1 MASDRPIRRAS
12 ELAEAYLDSVDE
24 RPVAPPIDLEGL
36 RAGLGRPISEAG
48 MDPTAVIEWL
58 AAAVDPGLV
67 ASAGPRY
74 FGFVMGGSSPTA
86 LAADWLTSA
95 WDQNAGLFVRS
106 PAAAVA
112 EETAGARLLELFG
125 LPAGAGVGFTS
136 GGTMANF
143 TALAAARHAVLR
155 AEGWDV
161 EERGLVGAPEIH
173 AVAGDESHVTVYGA
187 FQMLGLGRDR
197 VRRVATDDQGRMRPE
212 ALRAVLE
219 GIRGPTIVSAQAGNV
234 NTGSFDPLPE
244 IAAAVREHG
253 GWLHVDGAIGLWAA
267 VAPEL
272 RHLTAGLELADSWTT
287 DAHKWLNVPYDS
299 GLVFVGDAEAHRAAM
314 SFGGHSLV
322 EHVEGGRDPYD
333 WVPESSRRARGFVVL
348 AALHALGRAGLPEL
362 IERCCRLTRR
372 MADRLAAA
380 PGVEILNDVVLNQIL
395 VRFTPSFGR
404 RGAAGS
410 DVADGDAFTRDVIR
424 RVQEDGT
431 CWLGGRTW
439 HGLGT
444 MRVSITSWNTTEA
457 DIDRS
462 AEAILRCAMAA
473 SAAWPERPARS

>member
-1 MASDRPIRRAS
+1 MARDRPTRRAS
-12 ELAEAYLDSVDE
+12 ELAEAYLDSVDD

-36 RAGLGRPISEAG
+36 RAGLGRPISKAG
-48 MDPTAVIEWL
+48 MDPVAVIDWL
-58 AAAVDPGLV
+58 VGAVDPGLV

-112 EETAGARLLELFG
+112 EEIAGVRLLELFG
-125 LPAGAGVGFTS
+125 LPVGAGVGFTS

-161 EERGLVGAPEIH
+161 EERGLIGAPEIH

-187 FQMLGLGRDR
+187 FQMLGLGRGR
-197 VRRVATDDQGRMRPE
+197 VHRVATDDQGRMRPD

-219 GIRGPTIVSAQAGNV
+219 RLHGPTIVSAQAGNV

-253 GWLHVDGAIGLWAA
+253 GWLHIDGAIGLWAA
-267 VAPEL
+267 VSPEL
-272 RHLTAGLELADSWTT
+272 RHLTAGIGLADSWTT

-299 GLVFVGDAEAHRAAM
+299 GLVFVRDAEAHRAAM

-322 EHVEGGRDPYD
+322 EHVEGGRDSYD
-333 WVPESSRRARGFVVL
+333 WVPESSRRARGFVIL

-372 MADRLAAA
+372 MAQRLGAT
-380 PGVEILNDVVLNQIL
+380 PRVEVLNDVVLNQLL
-395 VRFTPSFGR
+395 VRFTPSFGNH
-404 RGAAGS
+404 GAAGS
-410 DVADGDAFTRDVIR
+410 DVVDGDAFTRDVIR

-431 CWLGGRTW
+431 CWLGGRSW

-444 MRVSITSWNTTEA
+444 MRISITSWNTTEA

-462 AEAILRCAMAA
+462 AEAILRCAAA
-473 SAAWPERPARS
+473 AAAEWDPNSRH